1 MSSAI
6 SPPAASVVHEAIDE
20 RQYVRTRMPAQVVLD
35 SGGASIECRIEDI
48 SLGGLSLRGAPQLS
62 IGSLHSASI
71 QLDLHQVM
79 LRIDTRI
86 KVTSHAGEL
95 TGAQFVDL
103 DGQKRD
109 ILRYLIGAYMAGE
122 MVDVNGL
129 FNVMQRENHIKQRK
143 HKLATARSL
152 RERLLALVGSAL
164 YLLAGLAIAGL
175 LGFKTYLLF
184 FRVAATQALVSADAH
199 VISMPENG
207 YVKFL
212 VPAGTQRVEAGQPI
226 ATVSTQLATSFTTP
240 ADLKAL
246 ADISQTDLQ
255 ALLGRSLIETTIASP
270 CDCWL
275 YLPKAMVD
283 GYGYK
288 FAELAHL
295 IPLGDNSLFVR
306 ASFPFDKLKDLRDI
320 ASIELQVFGVDGK
333 LGGQVVASALD
344 PLTQQLLLQIRPDQP
359 LPLAA
364 YQKPVVVD
372 LFKGLPLL
380 SGLPGY

>member
-6 SPPAASVVHEAIDE
+6 NSPAASVVHEAIDE
-20 RQYVRTRMPAQVVLD
+20 RQYVRTKMPAQVVLE
-35 SGGASIECRIEDI
+35 SAGASVACQIEDI
-48 SLGGLSLRGAPQLS
+48 SLGGLSLRAAQQLPV
-62 IGSLHSASI
+62 GSLHSASI
-71 QLDLHQVM
+71 QLNLNQVV
-79 LRIDTRI
+79 LKIDARI
-86 KVTSHAGEL
+86 KVTTQTGEVI
-95 TGAQFVDL
+95 GAQFVDL

-109 ILRYLIGAYMAGE
+109 ILRYIISAYMSGE
-122 MVDVNGL
+122 LVDVNGL

-143 HKLATARSL
+143 HKLATERSL
-152 RERLLALVGSAL
+152 RERLQAIAGSAL
-164 YLLAGLAIAGL
+164 YLLAGLAIASVL
-175 LGFKTYLLF
+175 VFKAYLLF

-212 VPAGTQRVEAGQPI
+212 VPAGTQRVAAGQPI

-240 ADLKAL
+240 ADLQAL
-246 ADISQTDLQ
+246 AEISQTDLQ

-270 CDCWL
+270 CDCYL

-295 IPLGDNSLFVR
+295 IPFDDNSLFVK
-306 ASFPFDKLKDLRDI
+306 ASFPFDKLKDLNNI
-320 ASIELQVFGVDGK
+320 ASVEMQVFGVSGAVS
-333 LGGQVVASALD
+333 GQVVGSALD
-344 PLTQQLLLQIRPDQP
+344 PLTQQLLLQIQPDQP

-364 YQKPVVVD
+364 YQKPVAVD

-380 SGLPGY
+380 SGFSGH